1 MKRILNLNES
11 ALPVLRAIFI
21 VGLGLPL
28 GLKLS
33 AFLLARAGLP
43 LPILDRLVPL
53 FCGLGGMAL
62 GLFFMLVVVEQ
73 IQDHL
78 LYQRYLQERGQA
90 LDGEC
95 PFCGN
100 RRIQAFQHFCPVC
113 GKDLQR
119 SG

>member
-78 LYQRYLQERGQA
+78 LYRRYLQERGQA